1 MWSRSLPIN
10 FLFLQ
15 KTIWLPPRRGTRLVP
30 PMMHTPA
37 SMVMGIVFAPLGLVL
52 VFTAAITPQW
62 REGRARLGTAAPGLI
77 LRSGVKSHG
86 TGVRPGSAEALLL
99 RRSDGLW
106 ESCLQVE
113 HLELKQ
119 CWPVAGPY
127 QKDSRV
133 RLAQGLVLTSLF
145 LCGTGIVLACIG
157 VRCWTDI
164 PLRGVAATG
173 GLLVVMSGLLSLTA
187 LGVYTHNLDKLGVAA
202 SNQGLNNPRFP
213 HLSLHAAGSLYFG
226 WLGSCLQLLGGGALL
241 FSFKQPRCSICPSC
255 PGQHAHPACGSCPEF
270 TKKSDT
276 DEYEVSCWKS
286 DHEVNS
292 NSRNDADS
300 QENTWFR
307 GFYIIQVRDVLFIM
321 RGENRGPD

>member
-1 MWSRSLPIN
+1 
-10 FLFLQ
+10 
-15 KTIWLPPRRGTRLVP
+15 
-30 PMMHTPA
+30 MMHTPA

-62 REGRARLGTAAPGLI
+62 REGRARLGTAAPGLL

-86 TGVRPGSAEALLL
+86 MGVRPGSAEALLL

-202 SNQGLNNPRFP
+202 PGQALNNPRFP

-226 WLGSCLQLLGGGALL
+226 WLGSCLQILGGSALL

-255 PGQHAHPACGSCPEF
+255 PSQHTHHACRSCPEF
-270 TKKSDT
+270 TKRSDT
-276 DEYEVSCWKS
+276 DEYEVSC
-286 DHEVNS
+286 
-292 NSRNDADS
+292 
-300 QENTWFR
+300 
-307 GFYIIQVRDVLFIM
+307 
-321 RGENRGPD
+321 